1 MKIITIK
8 FDDNGFRNLKN
19 LDIEISP
26 RITIIA
32 GHNGIGKS
40 TILGLIANG
49 SELKSHKTLLDKPF
63 RAEFSEIFFLD
74 YYGDFLYRTKPSC
87 ATLIYHTENSEPIY
101 KNCSVTGNQKTII
114 NKKQYKNFMG
124 EVDETKL
131 TESQKQDLVKRKE
144 KYPSEN
150 FIYIPRMRVI
160 PRTDKES
167 SSQID
172 NFLEDNNIGDSAKLT
187 IPTIYLGMSRV
198 SPIGEFDQ
206 HEITRKKRDIN
217 NSTVNYIYNFFND
230 VIPNGVR
237 KSEQNITSH
246 TFGKSKKAS
255 LVPEFQYSSL
265 SISLGQDSLS
275 AITSAFASFF
285 QLKEELGDKYHG
297 GILIIDEIEAGLHP
311 KAQLRLIQK
320 IQKQARD
327 LKLQVIATT
336 HSLTVIKEILESNE
350 NQSKSGNILDSVVYL
365 MDTRLPKIM
374 TDPNYTK
381 IKSDMLLLDMQVK
394 DEPITV
400 YFEDDEAKYFF
411 EKIMEY
417 RRIKPNHEFGKELDL
432 IPLKIGCNILI
443 SLSKAVKYFKSTV
456 IVLDNDVA
464 TRETN
469 REIVNQND
477 NICILPQSVNIT
489 ENSDGAKRTPEG
501 LIYDFLLEK
510 LNDCQDC
517 RDFWQDMGRY
527 TTDYVEENIINLSD
541 NQRKNRDYMKKWFEK
556 SKIFFE
562 EVNIFHRWCEL
573 NDDYIVNFIKDF
585 EKAVDS
591 AYKNLEMAK
600 LEN

>member
-49 SELKSHKTLLDKPF
+49 SELKNHKTLLDKPF

-206 HEITRKKRDIN
+206 HEITRKKKI
-217 NSTVNYIYNFFND
+217 
-230 VIPNGVR
+230 
-237 KSEQNITSH
+237 
-246 TFGKSKKAS
+246 
-255 LVPEFQYSSL
+255 
-265 SISLGQDSLS
+265 SIIVQ
-275 AITSAFASFF
+275 
-285 QLKEELGDKYHG
+285 
-297 GILIIDEIEAGLHP
+297 LII
-311 KAQLRLIQK
+311 
-320 IQKQARD
+320 
-327 LKLQVIATT
+327 
-336 HSLTVIKEILESNE
+336 S
-350 NQSKSGNILDSVVYL
+350 
-365 MDTRLPKIM
+365 M
-374 TDPNYTK
+374 
-381 IKSDMLLLDMQVK
+381 
-394 DEPITV
+394 
-400 YFEDDEAKYFF
+400 
-411 EKIMEY
+411 
-417 RRIKPNHEFGKELDL
+417 
-432 IPLKIGCNILI
+432 I
-443 SLSKAVKYFKSTV
+443 SSMV
-456 IVLDNDVA
+456 
-464 TRETN
+464 
-469 REIVNQND
+469 
-477 NICILPQSVNIT
+477 
-489 ENSDGAKRTPEG
+489 
-501 LIYDFLLEK
+501 
-510 LNDCQDC
+510 
-517 RDFWQDMGRY
+517 
-527 TTDYVEENIINLSD
+527 
-541 NQRKNRDYMKKWFEK
+541 
-556 SKIFFE
+556 
-562 EVNIFHRWCEL
+562 
-573 NDDYIVNFIKDF
+573 
-585 EKAVDS
+585 
-591 AYKNLEMAK
+591 
-600 LEN
+600 